1 MPQPRHTTAVFL
13 DGGLA
18 CMPAVLMALALAR
31 PTIDAV
37 QLVMFVADE
46 PGLVYGRAVMAK
58 VMEKVP
64 RTQVGRAWGVVQMG
78 RTEGGKS
85 WDW

>member
-1 MPQPRHTTAVFL
+1 
-13 DGGLA
+13 
-18 CMPAVLMALALAR
+18 MPAVLMALALAR

-64 RTQVGRAWGVVQMG
+64 RTQVGRAWGVV
-78 RTEGGKS
+78 
-85 WDW
+85 